1 MDKEYPKHKIK
12 VKEDFYPQMVEI
24 IKHSTLA
31 IKDKLNKKK
40 RQFCYVT
47 LGYDFMIDSDLR
59 VWLIEINKNPGL
71 CESSNIIKMLIP
83 RMIDDSLRL
92 TLDDVF
98 EPKYINNDPNNYKS
112 PFSVEGYEDTENM
125 WQYLLALSPS
135 EAPTGK

>member
-1 MDKEYPKHKIK
+1 MK
-12 VKEDFYPQMVEI
+12 EI

-40 RQFCYVT
+40 RQYCYVT
-47 LGYDFMIDSDLR
+47 LGYDFMICSDLR

-92 TLDDVF
+92 TIDDVF
-98 EPKYINNDPNNYKS
+98 EPKYINNDPINYKS
-112 PFSVEGYEDTENM
+112 PYPVEGYEDTENM
-125 WQYLLALSPS
+125 WQFLININLP
-135 EAPTGK
+135 EIPVCNNNQNK

>member
-1 MDKEYPKHKIK
+1 MI
-12 VKEDFYPQMVEI
+12 EI

-112 PFSVEGYEDTENM
+112 PYSVEGYEDTENM
-125 WQYLLALSPS
+125 WQYLFTLVPA
-135 EAPTGK
+135 EASNNSNSNNANSK